1 MAPTLR
7 EQLAAVRAE
16 IEQQRQLMQNQVI
29 RLRRQRRQ
37 LEQQSRRSADMQ
49 LELDMIKATLRR
61 AVTIAQPGQRRP
73 HKNGNGN
80 GHGRAVAANA
90 SRPR

>member
-16 IEQQRQLMQNQVI
+16 IEQQRQLMQDQVI

-37 LEQQSRRSADMQ
+37 LEQQSRRAADMQ

-61 AVTIAQPGQRRP
+61 AVTIAQPSQRRP